1 MLTWACAWDLVRFDQ
16 KTSYDFRPSFPSPPL
31 HLLTCYRKLFKSSF
45 FILVLNQSRAVAHV
59 LKTHL
64 SLSGSIP
71 SRSLHPCSLFRTLHR
86 LFHSLK
92 LFPRATLVWRHSIAP
107 QALLSKA
114 ALCDHLYAPSD
125 LCRRHLRPHDSLA
138 TSSTHS
144 STPRSLGIASPP
156 STSTC
161 TAGPSVQ
168 DFSSIARNNTSAH
181 LRGSHFLSV
190 SHSSAQDRLHRC
202 TTDAAPPPP
211 PGHPSLDNRGAA
223 HTEKTLHGLL
233 YPSPAL
239 VLYLSDCKIC
249 WSFSDERHAATATTA
264 LKL

>member
-1 MLTWACAWDLVRFDQ
+1 MLTWACAWDL
-16 KTSYDFRPSFPSPPL
+16 
-31 HLLTCYRKLFKSSF
+31 LFKSSF

-156 STSTC
+156 LTSTSALSTPPP
-161 TAGPSVQ
+161 TIFASSYLQDLLLIEG

-211 PGHPSLDNRGAA
+211 PGHPSLDNHGAA